1 MNRFLI
7 ALACAIVASAT
18 ALAQDMPLSQIL
30 IDGEGWRKV
39 EGKSEKPKGVT
50 IKSGFLMT
58 EGLNSY
64 HITFPSGKTFQV
76 DGLPGVGASVQG
88 GLPTAALLTPDG
100 GTLYVGGGKLQHLWA
115 CHLDKGGW
123 VTIRDRYA
131 PLRVKRGEKS
141 IAVTSLAADKDG
153 RIYAATEIGVQV
165 FDPTGRLC
173 GVLTP
178 AAPGK
183 PEHLA
188 FEGDTLTLWI
198 DETKYARKLNTQG
211 AK

>member
-1 MNRFLI
+1 LFAPGQPDDGSLLPPV
-7 ALACAIVASAT
+7 ALALAVLSSASSA
-18 ALAQDMPLSQIL
+18 APAQDMPLSQIL

-39 EGKSEKPKGVT
+39 ETPGAKPKPPGLEPLMA
-50 IKSGFLMT
+50 SGAYVLTYLAYSPDRSTAFYLS
-58 EGLNSY
+58 EGAGF
-64 HITFPSGKTFQV
+64 IVAAQVAADGKPV
-76 DGLPGVGASVQG
+76 PPGVR
-88 GLPTAALLTPDG
+88 
-100 GTLYVGGGKLQHLWA
+100 H
-115 CHLDKGGW
+115 
-123 VTIRDRYA
+123 A
-131 PLRVKRGEKS
+131 PLRLKRGAKS
-141 IAVTSLAADKDG
+141 VAVGGLATDRDG

-188 FEGDTLTLWI
+188 FKGDTLTLWVG
-198 DETKYARKLNTQG
+198 ETKYARKLNTTG